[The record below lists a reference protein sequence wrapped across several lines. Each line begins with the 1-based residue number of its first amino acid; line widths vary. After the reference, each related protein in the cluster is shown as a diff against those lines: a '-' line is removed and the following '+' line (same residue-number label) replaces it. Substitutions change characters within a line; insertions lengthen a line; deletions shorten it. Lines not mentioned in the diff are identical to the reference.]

1 MQPPGPVVEGGRAVA
16 VEALLARARP
26 AGGGRSQVVAV
37 DGPSGSGK
45 TTLGRRLA
53 AAAGRAALVHMD
65 DLYPGW
71 DGLEDAVP
79 RLVGQVLEPLAAGRP
94 ARWRRWD
101 WAAHRYAAEVE
112 VQPAPVVVVEG
123 VGSGARACAPH
134 LSLLVWIEAPPALRL
149 ERGLARD
156 GEAYRPH
163 WERWARQEQAHFAR
177 EGTRERADVRLDGAV

>member
-1 MQPPGPVVEGGRAVA
+1 MQPPGSDPRPGSAVGLA
-16 VEALLARARP
+16 ALLARARP
-26 AGGGRSQVVAV
+26 AGGGRPQVVAV

-53 AAAGRAALVHMD
+53 AAAGGAPLVHMD

-71 DGLEDAVP
+71 DGLEEAVP

-101 WAAHRYAAEVE
+101 WTAHRYAEEHEV
-112 VQPAPVVVVEG
+112 PAAPLVVVEG
-123 VGSGARACAPH
+123 VGSGARACAAH
-134 LSLLVWIEAPPALRL
+134 LSLLVWVEVPQPVRL
-149 ERGLARD
+149 ARGLARD